1 MGLECARVSS
11 PEQEVLVT
19 ASALLFATC
28 AAVVALAGIR
38 LARAGD
44 ELAELLGIPRLTVGM
59 LLVAGAT
66 SLPELV
72 TDVTAALNHAP
83 DLAVGDLMGSSMA
96 NMAILA
102 LIDVMRRQRVWSH
115 VEVGHARVAAV
126 AIALTA
132 LATLGLLTPMGLT
145 IGWVGVDTV
154 LIAGAYVAAVQWI
167 RRSPSSR
174 FAEGSVLPRPTG
186 WSRPERGQV
195 RPVMAQLLAAAV
207 VILIAA
213 PLLATAAEEIADGF
227 GLGQTFVGT
236 ALLAMTTSLPELV
249 ASLAAVRMGSFDL
262 AVGNLFGSNAFNM
275 AALFV
280 VDLAYRPGPLLA
292 AVSSAQAVGAV
303 GAILLMAAA
312 LAAIVHGRETSA
324 GRLEPDAVLVLLG
337 YVGTLYAVWA
347 TQV

>member
-1 MGLECARVSS
+1 M
-11 PEQEVLVT
+11 
-19 ASALLFATC
+19 
-28 AAVVALAGIR
+28 
-38 LARAGD
+38 
-44 ELAELLGIPRLTVGM
+44 
-59 LLVAGAT
+59 
-66 SLPELV
+66 
-72 TDVTAALNHAP
+72 
-83 DLAVGDLMGSSMA
+83 GDLMGSSMA

-132 LATLGLLTPMGLT
+132 LATLGVLTPTGLT
-145 IGWVGVDTV
+145 IGWVGVDTM
-154 LIAGAYVAAVQWI
+154 LIAGAYVAAVRWI

-174 FAEGSVLPRPTG
+174 FAAGSVLPRPTG
-186 WSRPERGQV
+186 WSRPEQGRM
-195 RPVMAQLLAAAV
+195 RPVVAQLVASAV
-207 VILIAA
+207 VILVAA
-213 PLLATAAEEIADGF
+213 PILVKAAEEIADSF

-236 ALLAMTTSLPELV
+236 ALLALTTSLPELV
-249 ASLAAVRMGSFDL
+249 ASVAAVRMGSFDL

-280 VDLAYRPGPLLA
+280 VDLAYVPGPLLA
-292 AVSSAQAVGAV
+292 AVSSAQAVGAL

-312 LAAIVHGRETSA
+312 LAAIVHGQETRA

-347 TQV
+347 TKS

>member
-1 MGLECARVSS
+1 MGGWVA
-11 PEQEVLVT
+11 
-19 ASALLFATC
+19 LFAAC
-28 AAVVALAGIR
+28 ATVVALAGVR

-44 ELAELLGIPRLTVGM
+44 EVAELLGIPRLTVGM

-72 TDVTAALNHAP
+72 TDTSAALNHAP

-126 AIALTA
+126 AISLTA
-132 LATLGLLTPMGLT
+132 FATLALLTPAGPR
-145 IGWVGVDTV
+145 IGWVGVDTMV
-154 LIAGAYVAAVQWI
+154 VVAAYVAAVRWI

-174 FAEGSVLPRPTG
+174 FADGSVLPRPTG
-186 WSRPERGQV
+186 WSRPERGQI
-195 RPVMAQLLAAAV
+195 RPVMTQLLIAAAV
-207 VILIAA
+207 ILVSA
-213 PLLATAAEEIADGF
+213 PIMVNAAEAIAVGL

-236 ALLAMTTSLPELV
+236 ALLAASTSLPELV
-249 ASLAAVRMGSFDL
+249 ASIAAVRMGSFDL

-280 VDLAYRPGPLLA
+280 VDVFYRPGPLLS
-292 AVSSAQAVGAV
+292 AVSTGQAVGAV
-303 GAILLMAAA
+303 GAILLMASA
-312 LAAIVHGRETSA
+312 LAAIVHGQETRA
-324 GRLEPDAVLVLLG
+324 GRLEPDAVLVLLA
-337 YVGTLYAVWA
+337 YVGTLYAVWTA
-347 TQV
+347 R